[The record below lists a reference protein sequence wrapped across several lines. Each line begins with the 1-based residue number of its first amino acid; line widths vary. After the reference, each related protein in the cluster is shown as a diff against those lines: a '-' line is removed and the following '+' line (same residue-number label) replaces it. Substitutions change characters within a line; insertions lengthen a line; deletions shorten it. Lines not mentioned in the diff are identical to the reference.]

1 MKYESTFN
9 AIDKILRNEAGCSNE
24 LDYIEQTSWLLFLK
38 YLDDLESELEINAQ
52 FDGKTYKRIVTGFN
66 RWGSWAAPKTAKNEL
81 DVINAMTGDDLVRF
95 VNEKL
100 FPQLA
105 KFKETATETSSL
117 EYKIGEIFSEL
128 RNKIQSGYNLREII
142 NKIDSLKFSSA
153 DDKHEMTVLYED
165 KIRRMGNAG
174 RNGGEYYTPRPLIR
188 SIIKVV
194 DPQIGD
200 TIYDPACGSAGFLCE
215 AYNYMLEKKKSAS
228 DYDTLQ
234 KKTFYGKEKKPL
246 PYIIATMNM
255 IFHGIKAPNI
265 TRGNTLSENLSQ
277 IQEKDRHSVILAN
290 PPFGGSERQDVQ
302 QNFAIKTSETAY
314 MFMQHFVK
322 MLKAGGRA
330 GIVIKNTILDDA
342 SGIEIRKMLIE
353 DCNLHSILVLPRG
366 VFQGASVD
374 TVVLFFDKGSKTKNI
389 WYYQLSPSR
398 TLGKTNPLTES
409 DLEDFVALQKSRAIT
424 DRSWIIDVDDLDSN
438 LNLKAQ
444 NPNAKKDFSR
454 GKCESLIN
462 AASIAA
468 QKAADLLAQLKQD
481 TDVFQ
486 SSFNEA
492 LSPKTGWKVS
502 KLEDICTFISRG
514 KSPKY
519 SDIRKYP
526 VLAQKCNQWEGISLD
541 KALFL
546 DPNTIDKWKKHYYLQ
561 DEDVIVNSTGTG
573 SVGRTG
579 IFYKDLLGDY
589 ELIVPDSHIT
599 VIRVDKSI
607 MLQKYL
613 FYLTRT
619 PAFAQYVEQHLVG
632 STNQKELYVKNLIGF
647 ELSYPSIEEQR
658 IIVAYL
664 DKLSEI
670 LKETELRM
678 KEVSEICSQAYKSM
692 SMQIFE

>member
-38 YLDDLESELEINAQ
+38 YLDDLEYELEINAQ

-330 GIVIKNTILDDA
+330 GIVIKNTFLSNSDA
-342 SGIEIRKMLIE
+342 AELRKMLLE
-353 DCNLHSILVLPRG
+353 DTNLHTILDLPSG
-366 VFQGASVD
+366 VFTTAGVR
-374 TVVLFFDKGSKTKNI
+374 TVVLFFDKGKKTEDI
-389 WYYQLSPSR
+389 WYYQLNPGR
-398 TLGKTNPLTES
+398 NLGKTNSLNEDDLEEFIRLQKTREESENSWIVKVS
-409 DLEDFVALQKSRAIT
+409 DLGEDC
-424 DRSWIIDVDDLDSN
+424 DLSVN
-438 LNLKAQ
+438 
-444 NPNAKKDFSR
+444 NPNKVEETDDRTPQQILSHIEKLNNDNAK
-454 GKCESLIN
+454 
-462 AASIAA
+462 
-468 QKAADLLAQLKQD
+468 LLA
-481 TDVFQ
+481 
-486 SSFNEA
+486 E
-492 LSPKTGWKVS
+492 
-502 KLEDICTFISRG
+502 
-514 KSPKY
+514 
-519 SDIRKYP
+519 IR
-526 VLAQKCNQWEGISLD
+526 E
-541 KALFL
+541 
-546 DPNTIDKWKKHYYLQ
+546 
-561 DEDVIVNSTGTG
+561 
-573 SVGRTG
+573 
-579 IFYKDLLGDY
+579 LL
-589 ELIVPDSHIT
+589 
-599 VIRVDKSI
+599 
-607 MLQKYL
+607 
-613 FYLTRT
+613 
-619 PAFAQYVEQHLVG
+619 
-632 STNQKELYVKNLIGF
+632 
-647 ELSYPSIEEQR
+647 
-658 IIVAYL
+658 
-664 DKLSEI
+664 
-670 LKETELRM
+670 
-678 KEVSEICSQAYKSM
+678 
-692 SMQIFE
+692 